1 MTWVFQISERSPSK
15 IQLPSYVK
23 IKVNIFKIQLLDVK
37 KSERPK
43 KWFSMTKKVKI
54 NEFPFPF
61 FNF

>member
-1 MTWVFQISERSPSK
+1 MTLVFQISERSPSK

-43 KWFSMTKKVKI
+43 NGSL
-54 NEFPFPF
+54 
-61 FNF
+61 

>member
-1 MTWVFQISERSPSK
+1 MTLVFQISERSPSK

-43 KWFSMTKKVKI
+43 NFLYDEKVKI
-54 NEFPFPF
+54 NEFPFSF